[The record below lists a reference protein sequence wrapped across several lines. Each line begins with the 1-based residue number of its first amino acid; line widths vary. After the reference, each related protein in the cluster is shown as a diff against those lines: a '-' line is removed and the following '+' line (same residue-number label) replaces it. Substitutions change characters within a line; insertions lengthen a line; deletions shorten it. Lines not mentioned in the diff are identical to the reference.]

1 MSCLTRRA
9 QNCDPEGSFSLTAQN
24 SISLLT
30 VQQQGELMLRCL
42 LWALAAAVQPKALQ
56 IAHNLCL
63 RQQLVVLQRRKP
75 RPRLENADRRFWIP
89 GPNSCAVQVLRAAIL
104 LHYPS
109 QGMAGKKTAAP
120 GPNQRMD
127 RKEVDE
133 NSRDL
138 CTNLTRE
145 SFRAGLA
152 KTFCRCCNAEPRT
165 DRETYRQIKTGIV
178 LRTNT
183 SAATLPRRSRPS
195 PPRPWEDIMT
205 RSHPLCFAPSM
216 MPSAGALPLMCIAE
230 QRICFSLA
238 TSITWFVILAAL
250 CSADLSYASMTG

>member
-75 RPRLENADRRFWIP
+75 RPRLENADRRFWILP
-89 GPNSCAVQVLRAAIL
+89 DLILAPYRCFVPPFL

-109 QGMAGKKTAAP
+109 QGMAGKNGCAWAEPKNGSEGSRPEQP
-120 GPNQRMD
+120 GPLHELD
-127 RKEVDE
+127 
-133 NSRDL
+133 
-138 CTNLTRE
+138 
-145 SFRAGLA
+145 AGEL
-152 KTFCRCCNAEPRT
+152 
-165 DRETYRQIKTGIV
+165 
-178 LRTNT
+178 
-183 SAATLPRRSRPS
+183 
-195 PPRPWEDIMT
+195 
-205 RSHPLCFAPSM
+205 
-216 MPSAGALPLMCIAE
+216 
-230 QRICFSLA
+230 
-238 TSITWFVILAAL
+238 
-250 CSADLSYASMTG
+250 